1 MTDIRYE
8 KHGRVRLITI
18 DRPAKMNSLD
28 FDANDRLV
36 QAWRVRLDS
45 VRVGDV
51 VVYGV
56 EGVVSAGSMPMVL
69 LGNTFL
75 SHFQMTRTN
84 DQMVLDKRF

>member
-1 MTDIRYE
+1 MCIRDRY
-8 KHGRVRLITI
+8 KGGQTGRVST
-18 DRPAKMNSLD
+18 
-28 FDANDRLV
+28 ANGLV